1 MWHFYYVMFNP
12 DTYPINL
19 AFWTGTMSEVEMQ
32 EEHPLELE
40 KMLSEKAQEE
50 MAALSGRKDDQSQ

>member
-1 MWHFYYVMFNP
+1 MFNP

-19 AFWTGTMSEVEMQ
+19 AFWTGTVTEGEMQ

-40 KMLSEKAQEE
+40 AIRREKTEE
-50 MAALSGRKDDQSQ
+50 GMMTVSGRESDDKDRT